1 MKAYTSD
8 EPASLKLRENL
19 FILES
24 LDQKM
29 NQILLSEKDDQKEG
43 VVKCSSSPAAG
54 GELGAENSDTTE
66 SCLERGK
73 STSLSDGATSVSISA
88 SGSGPVSSSNGATDT
103 VMAKQEDEPGIV
115 MKD

>member
-1 MKAYTSD
+1 
-8 EPASLKLRENL
+8 
-19 FILES
+19 
-24 LDQKM
+24 M
-29 NQILLSEKDDQKEG
+29 NQILLPEKDDQKEG

-88 SGSGPVSSSNGATDT
+88 CGAGLISSSSNGAPDT
-103 VMAKQEDEPGIV
+103 VMAEKEDEPGIV